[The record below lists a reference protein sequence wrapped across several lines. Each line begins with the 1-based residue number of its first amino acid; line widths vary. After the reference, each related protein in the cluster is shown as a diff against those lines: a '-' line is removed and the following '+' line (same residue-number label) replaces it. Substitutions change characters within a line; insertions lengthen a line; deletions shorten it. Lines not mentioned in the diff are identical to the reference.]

1 MSHTSFNEVQMR
13 VIRWAEARKIIPNS
27 TPEAQMLKM
36 VSEVGELA
44 DAINKGNMD
53 DIQDAVGDTLVCLI
67 NVCALLDIDPVDCL
81 QVAYDQ
87 IKHHKGTLLPNNGV
101 FVKE

>member
-13 VIRWAEARKIIPNS
+13 VIRWSEARKIIPNS

-53 DIQDAVGDTLVCLI
+53 DIEDAVGDTLVCLI

-87 IKHHKGTLLPNNGV
+87 IKHRKGTLLPNGV

>member
-1 MSHTSFNEVQMR
+1 MSHTSFNEVQMK
-13 VIRWAEARKIIPNS
+13 VIRWSEARKILKHS

-81 QVAYDQ
+81 QIAYDQ
-87 IKHHKGTLLPNNGV
+87 IKHRKGTLLPNGV

>member
-87 IKHHKGTLLPNNGV
+87 IKHRKGTLLPNGV

>member
-1 MSHTSFNEVQMR
+1 MSHTSFNEVQMK

-87 IKHHKGTLLPNNGV
+87 IKHRKGTLLPNGV

>member
-1 MSHTSFNEVQMR
+1 MSHTSFNQIQMQ
-13 VIRWAEARKIIPNS
+13 VIRWSEARKIIPNS

-87 IKHHKGTLLPNNGV
+87 IKHRKGTLLPNGV

>member
-1 MSHTSFNEVQMR
+1 MSHTSFNEVQMK
-13 VIRWAEARKIIPNS
+13 VIRWSEARKIIPNS

-44 DAINKGNMD
+44 DAINKNDMD

-67 NVCALLDIDPVDCL
+67 NVCALLDVDPVDCL
-81 QVAYDQ
+81 QVSYDA
-87 IKHHKGTLLPNNGV
+87 IRPRRGTLLPNGV

>member
-1 MSHTSFNEVQMR
+1 MSHTSFNEVQMK
-13 VIRWAEARKIIPNS
+13 VIRWSEARKIIPNS

-44 DAINKGNMD
+44 DAINKGDMD
-53 DIQDAVGDTLVCLI
+53 DTKDAVGDTLVCLI

-81 QVAYDQ
+81 QIAYDQ
-87 IKHHKGTLLPNNGV
+87 IKHRKGTLLPNGV

>member
-1 MSHTSFNEVQMR
+1 MSHTSFNQIQMQ
-13 VIRWAEARKIIPNS
+13 VIRWSEARKIIPNS

-81 QVAYDQ
+81 QVSYDAIQ
-87 IKHHKGTLLPNNGV
+87 HRKGTLLPNGV

>member
-13 VIRWAEARKIIPNS
+13 VIRWAEARRIIPNS

-87 IKHHKGTLLPNNGV
+87 IKHRKGTLLPNGV

>member
-1 MSHTSFNEVQMR
+1 MSHTSFNEIQMR
-13 VIRWAEARKIIPNS
+13 VIRWSESRKIIPNS

-36 VSEVGELA
+36 VSEIGELA

-81 QVAYDQ
+81 QVAHDQ
-87 IKHHKGTLLPNNGV
+87 IKHRKGTLLPNGV

>member
-1 MSHTSFNEVQMR
+1 MSHTSFNEVQMK
-13 VIRWAEARKIIPNS
+13 VIRWSEARKILKHS

-87 IKHHKGTLLPNNGV
+87 IKHRKGTLLPNGV

>member
-1 MSHTSFNEVQMR
+1 MSHTSFNEIQMR
-13 VIRWAEARKIIPNS
+13 VIRWSEKRKIIPNS

-87 IKHHKGTLLPNNGV
+87 IKHRKGTLLPNGV

>member
-1 MSHTSFNEVQMR
+1 MSHTSFNELQMA
-13 VIRWAEARKIIPNS
+13 VIRWSEARKIIPNS

-44 DAINKGNMD
+44 DAINKGDLD
-53 DIQDAVGDTLVCLI
+53 DIKDAVGDTLVCLI
-67 NVCALLDIDPVDCL
+67 NVCALLDVDPVDSL
-81 QVAYDQ
+81 QVAYDA
-87 IKHHKGTLLPNNGV
+87 IRHRTGTLLPNGV

>member
-1 MSHTSFNEVQMR
+1 MSHTSFNEVQMK
-13 VIRWAEARKIIPNS
+13 VIRWSEARRIIPNS

-53 DIQDAVGDTLVCLI
+53 DIEDAVGDTLVCLI

-87 IKHHKGTLLPNNGV
+87 IKHRKGTLLPNNGV

>member
-13 VIRWAEARKIIPNS
+13 VLRWSEARKIIPNS

-67 NVCALLDIDPVDCL
+67 NVCALLDTDPVDCL

-87 IKHHKGTLLPNNGV
+87 IKHRKGTLLPNGV

>member
-1 MSHTSFNEVQMR
+1 MSHTSFNEVQMK

-44 DAINKGNMD
+44 DAINKGDMD
-53 DIQDAVGDTLVCLI
+53 DTKDAVGDTLVCLI

-81 QVAYDQ
+81 QIAYDQ
-87 IKHHKGTLLPNNGV
+87 IKHRKGTLLPNGV

>member
-1 MSHTSFNEVQMR
+1 MSHTSFNQIQMQ
-13 VIRWAEARKIIPNS
+13 VIRWSEARKIIPNS

-81 QVAYDQ
+81 QIAYDQ
-87 IKHHKGTLLPNNGV
+87 IKHRKGTLLPNGV

>member
-1 MSHTSFNEVQMR
+1 MSHTSFNEVQMK
-13 VIRWAEARKIIPNS
+13 VIRWSEARKIIPNS

-44 DAINKGNMD
+44 DAINKNDMD

-67 NVCALLDIDPVDCL
+67 NVCALLDVDPVDCL
-81 QVAYDQ
+81 QVSYDA
-87 IKHHKGTLLPNNGV
+87 IRHRRGTLLPNGV

>member
-67 NVCALLDIDPVDCL
+67 NVCALLDVDPVDCL

-87 IKHHKGTLLPNNGV
+87 IKHRKGTLLPNGV

>member
-1 MSHTSFNEVQMR
+1 MSHTSFNEIQMR
-13 VIRWAEARKIIPNS
+13 VIRWSEARKILANS

-87 IKHHKGTLLPNNGV
+87 IKHRKGTLLPNGV

>member
-1 MSHTSFNEVQMR
+1 MSHTSFNEVQMK

-67 NVCALLDIDPVDCL
+67 NVCALLDVDPVDCL
-81 QVAYDQ
+81 QIAYDQ
-87 IKHHKGTLLPNNGV
+87 IKHRKGTLLPNGV

>member
-1 MSHTSFNEVQMR
+1 MSHTSFNELQMK
-13 VIRWAEARKIIPNS
+13 VIRWSEARKIIPNS
-27 TPEAQMLKM
+27 TPESQMFKM

-44 DAINKGNMD
+44 DALNKGNMD
-53 DIQDAVGDTLVCLI
+53 EIQDAVGDTLVCLI

-81 QVAYDQ
+81 EVAYDQ
-87 IKHHKGTLLPNNGV
+87 IKHRKGKLLPNGV